1 MCESLKLVIA
11 SPDAG
16 RNPSRYHP
24 PTQRRRPVRQMPN
37 PIGECPTISA
47 HQGVWAWA
55 YDHRRQVHRTYLR
68 IFTEANQILTSEWGE
83 YPKLASIHLNGNEW
97 VFNFYNHAG
106 D

>member
-68 IFTEANQILTSEWGE
+68 IFTEANQIPTSANCTITGGQRGCLDQAKTNS
-83 YPKLASIHLNGNEW
+83 PSNPMKN
-97 VFNFYNHAG
+97 
-106 D
+106 